1 MLKNFGIT
9 MNNYFDIC
17 VKDDDSL
24 GFAYLESE
32 RTKEVIYTCHLE
44 VTYWKSPTFYLRG
57 GDYGDFL
64 ANDFLCRLCSPRLRQ
79 ILDSNKGEKDSIEWL
94 PAYVEHSAT
103 QQKREYFILIIS
115 QFDDVYDHEQ
125 SLYINGSISIP
136 VLDRNKVVGH
146 KVFSLPDDFISLMVS
161 EDIKA
166 AIEKIEGRGL
176 KFYQV
181 PVNLPFNYFFSGKRS
196 FSS

>member
-1 MLKNFGIT
+1 MLKKNFGIT

-24 GFAYLESE
+24 GFAYLEPK
-32 RTKEVIYTCHLE
+32 RTKEVIYTGHLE
-44 VTYWKSPTFYLRG
+44 VTCWKSPIFYLRG
-57 GDYGDFL
+57 GDYGDLL

-79 ILDSNKGEKDSIEWL
+79 ILESNKGEKDFIEWL
-94 PAYVEHSAT
+94 PAYVENSAT

-125 SLYINGSISIP
+125 SLYVNGSISMP
-136 VLDRNKVVGH
+136 ALDRNKVVGH
-146 KVFSLPDDFISLMVS
+146 KVFSLPDDFIGLMVS
-161 EDIKA
+161 EDIKV
-166 AIEKIEGRGL
+166 AIEEADCRGL

-181 PVNLPFNYFFSGKRS
+181 PVNLPFNYFFGSRRMD
-196 FSS
+196 